1 MRVDKGVD
9 RGVEGRVEGEIGL
22 DFTVSFSSLLP
33 PNTPSFSQ
41 HLSPNPKIITPT
53 FINIYKYLYNIYKW
67 TKAFTHE
74 QYKH

>member
-33 PNTPSFSQ
+33 HTPHTHISHQTSLPKSQ
-41 HLSPNPKIITPT
+41 NNYTQI
-53 FINIYKYLYNIYKW
+53 
-67 TKAFTHE
+67 
-74 QYKH
+74 